1 LRFRLAFVL
10 LVGLVAIVAGCG
22 GSNSSSATTET
33 TTEAT
38 TTEDTTTTQDTT
50 DEITTETTTED
61 DSGGSGGGS
70 GSGSSFASSA
80 NCLKLLNLSSEFA
93 KAAGA
98 AGGADDLDA
107 TAKFFEQIADNA
119 PEEIRGD
126 FQVFAEAFAG
136 YVKALGDADLKP
148 GAQPTP
154 AQIQALT
161 KAAESFSEADVTKAS
176 NNIQAWTEKD
186 CPS

>member
-1 LRFRLAFVL
+1 M
-10 LVGLVAIVAGCG
+10 AIVAGCG
-22 GSNSSSATTET
+22 GSNSSSTTTET

-38 TTEDTTTTQDTT
+38 TTEDTTTTEYTT
-50 DEITTETTTED
+50 DETTTED
-61 DSGGSGGGS
+61 DSGSSGSGSGS

-98 AGGADDLDA
+98 AGGAGDLDA
-107 TAKFFEQIADNA
+107 TVKFFEQIADNA
-119 PEEIRGD
+119 PDEIRGD
-126 FQVFAEAFAG
+126 FQVLAEAFAG

-161 KAAESFSEADVTKAS
+161 KAAESFNEADVTKAS
-176 NNIQAWTEKD
+176 NNIQAWTEKN

>member
-1 LRFRLAFVL
+1 LRLKLAFVL
-10 LVGLVAIVAGCG
+10 LVGLMAIVAGCG
-22 GSNSSSATTET
+22 GSKSSSSTTET

-38 TTEDTTTTQDTT
+38 TTTEDTTTTEETT
-50 DEITTETTTED
+50 AETTTED
-61 DSGGSGGGS
+61 DSGGSG
-70 GSGSSFASSA
+70 SGSSSFANSS

-93 KAAGA
+93 KAAA
-98 AGGADDLDA
+98 ATGGNDLDA
-107 TAKFFEQIADNA
+107 TVKFFEEIADKA
-119 PEEIRGD
+119 PEEIRAD
-126 FQVFAEAFAG
+126 FQVIAEAFAV

-154 AQIQALT
+154 EQIQALT

-176 NNIQAWTEKD
+176 TNIQAWTEKN